1 MSNEKNRPPATGG
14 LWDAFDDN
22 SPVDNDPPLGDG
34 PSLWDDQ
41 LPPAVPATAE
51 VIKETASAT
60 VPTPVRNTAPAPVR
74 AQSQTLYR
82 KWRSQTFNELVGQ
95 DSITRTLRNAIASG
109 RIGHAYLFCGP
120 RGTGKTSTGRLLA
133 KAVNCLAED
142 IENRP
147 CDKCEACRS
156 IAEARALDL
165 IEIDAASNRGIDE
178 VRELRDKINFQPT
191 FLKKKIY
198 IIDEAHMMTEAAF
211 NALLKTLE
219 EPPPHALFVL
229 ATTDPQDI
237 PATVVSRCQR
247 FDFQRIGVPQ
257 ITERLAFI
265 CQEEKVQAESS
276 ALELIARQ
284 ATGSLRDALSLL
296 DQLIVYS
303 GGQITAESVRQ
314 MLGVMNSEAVAN
326 FVEVLISADMS
337 GGLEQINRLVQ
348 SGTDLKRF
356 NRELVEYLRSMMLAR
371 VNPNTRELLNFTE
384 DAQQR
389 LHEQSGRLELGA
401 IVSLVKIFSQVDYN
415 LKVSPYGQLPLEI
428 ALMEALLQPA
438 PATTAPAEPVR
449 VAPRPVAPTPAPTPA
464 PAERP
469 APRPITPSP
478 AAPEMPSK
486 VVAFKPVEPK
496 EAKEAK
502 ETPVVVVPTP
512 APAEVEE
519 ESSVTEGQPL
529 ELSEVVNAWRRTHD
543 AIKARSKV
551 DAAILDHANPTGLR
565 GNKVVLTVA
574 YEFHYNK
581 IKQDAMRRNL
591 EEQLSKFLGQK
602 VLLECVDGSK
612 GSEPETLSKP
622 TTDNRTKR
630 AADFFNARVLE

>member
-1 MSNEKNRPPATGG
+1 MSNEKNRPAASGG
-14 LWDAFDDN
+14 LWDAFEE
-22 SPVDNDPPLGDG
+22 PPIAEVDNDPPLDG
-34 PSLWDDQ
+34 PSLWDNQSPDE
-41 LPPAVPATAE
+41 LPALTEIKKTVSSPAVAVQSTTPAK
-51 VIKETASAT
+51 V
-60 VPTPVRNTAPAPVR
+60 
-74 AQSQTLYR
+74 QSQTLYR

-109 RIGHAYLFCGP
+109 RVGHAYLFCGP

-133 KAVNCLAED
+133 KAVNCLAENV
-142 IENRP
+142 EARP

-156 IAEARALDL
+156 IAEARAMDL

-178 VRELRDKINFQPT
+178 VRELRDKINFQPS

-219 EPPPHALFVL
+219 EPPAHALFVL

-247 FDFQRIGVPQ
+247 FDFQRIGVGH
-257 ITERLAFI
+257 ISERLGFI
-265 CQEEKVQAESS
+265 CQEEGVQADSE

-303 GGQITAESVRQ
+303 GGQISAESVRQ

-326 FVEVLISADMS
+326 FVDALLNGDMS
-337 GGLEQINRLVQ
+337 SGLEQINRLVQ
-348 SGTDLKRF
+348 AGTDLKRY
-356 NRELVEYLRSMMLAR
+356 NRELVEYLRNMMLAR
-371 VNPNTRELLNFTE
+371 VNPNTRELLNLTE
-384 DAQQR
+384 DAQRR
-389 LHEQSGRLELGA
+389 LREQSGQLDLAA
-401 IVSLVKIFSQVDYN
+401 IVNFVKIFSQVDYN

-428 ALMEALLQPA
+428 ALLEALLQPVQAA
-438 PATTAPAEPVR
+438 PVEPVR
-449 VAPRPVAPTPAPTPA
+449 LAPRSTAVAPVPVAEKPVVRSVPVAV
-464 PAERP
+464 
-469 APRPITPSP
+469 
-478 AAPEMPSK
+478 PEDAPSK

-496 EAKEAK
+496 EI
-502 ETPVVVVPTP
+502 
-512 APAEVEE
+512 APAEPVTLTVSVAPAAPTTSEAQAEE
-519 ESSVTEGQPL
+519 VAGSTAPL
-529 ELSEVVNAWRRTHD
+529 ELAVVIEAWKRTHE
-543 AIKARSKV
+543 AVRGRSKV

-581 IKQDAMRRNL
+581 IKQDGMRRGL
-591 EEQLSKFLGQK
+591 EEHLTRFLGQQ
-602 VLLECVDGSK
+602 VVLECVDGSK
-612 GSEPETLSKP
+612 GNAPEPITKP
-622 TTDNRTKR
+622 ATDTRTKR
-630 AADFFNARVLE
+630 AADIFNARVVE